1 MAVYALLRSLIL
13 ICARE
18 MGFASRLLSAL
29 PSSSKV
35 PVATWRDEYADGDWS
50 RLHQIGELGHY
61 SVIAGYFGRFKP
73 GGSVLDVACG
83 EGILQRHLKPH
94 RYSRYLGIDY
104 VPEAIS
110 AASGSKD
117 ETTDFAVAD
126 AADYTTEQ
134 KFDAI
139 IFNECLYYFD
149 DPMRVVQR
157 YVDFLEVGGMLIIS
171 NYSSLS
177 NLNMIRSI
185 RQTLN
190 IDDEVSIINRDG
202 ISWTV
207 QLARPKRRASAHR
220 QAA

>member
-1 MAVYALLRSLIL
+1 VYALLRSLLL

-18 MGFASRLLSAL
+18 MGVASRLLSVL

-35 PVATWRDEYADGDWS
+35 PVATWREEYVDGDWS

-73 GGSVLDVACG
+73 GGSILDVACG

-104 VPEAIS
+104 IPEAIS

-117 ETTDFAVAD
+117 ATTDFALAD
-126 AADYTTEQ
+126 AVDFATEQ
-134 KFDAI
+134 KFDVI

-149 DPMRVVQR
+149 DPLGVVQR
-157 YVDFLEVGGMLIIS
+157 YSDFLETGGMFIIS

-185 RQTLN
+185 RQALTV
-190 IDDEVSIINRDG
+190 DDEVSIINRDG

-207 QLARPKRRASAHR
+207 QLARPQRATSAHR
-220 QAA
+220 EAA

>member
-1 MAVYALLRSLIL
+1 MYALLRSLLL

-18 MGFASRLLSAL
+18 MGVASRLLSVL

-35 PVATWRDEYADGDWS
+35 PVATWREEYVDGDWS

-73 GGSVLDVACG
+73 GGSILDVACG

-104 VPEAIS
+104 IPEAIS

-117 ETTDFAVAD
+117 ATTDFALAD
-126 AADYTTEQ
+126 AVDFATEQ
-134 KFDAI
+134 KFDVI

-149 DPMRVVQR
+149 DPLGVVQR
-157 YVDFLEVGGMLIIS
+157 YSDFLEIGGMFIIS

-185 RQTLN
+185 RQALTV
-190 IDDEVSIINRDG
+190 DDEVSIINRDG

-207 QLARPKRRASAHR
+207 QLARPQRAASAHR
-220 QAA
+220 EAA